1 MDNMRGTA
9 PCLALLIPAD
19 AIRRRWGQGLRK
31 QAGGGVLGKQNM
43 CRKSRGRRHE
53 SYTSIAAV
61 KPATSGLHLKAPPG
75 WSRT

>member
-31 QAGGGVLGKQNM
+31 QAGGGGVGKAKHVQEEQG
-43 CRKSRGRRHE
+43 KE
-53 SYTSIAAV
+53 A
-61 KPATSGLHLKAPPG
+61 
-75 WSRT
+75 